1 MKRKINLRFLGNIR
15 WMIIN
20 WQVPFRVL
28 FAKILG
34 VSLGAN
40 TRLIGEIRFKRSQG
54 SRIVLGDS
62 VRIYSHPAAN
72 EVIGRKHSTLWAM
85 APGALIRL
93 DRNVG
98 CSSVC
103 ICAASEIHIGE
114 GTIIGADAMIL
125 DNDFHLPLPGW
136 EWKNAS
142 AETAKPIHIGRGC
155 FIGTR
160 AIILKGVRIGDGAVI
175 GAGAVVTR
183 DVPSGFM
190 ASGNP
195 AVVKPLAEHWKHC
208 TKNLEAP

>member
-1 MKRKINLRFLGNIR
+1 MKFGNLGRIR
-15 WMIIN
+15 WAIISL
-20 WQVPFRVL
+20 QVPFRVL
-28 FAKILG
+28 HAR
-34 VSLGAN
+34 VLGA
-40 TRLIGEIRFKRSQG
+40 TIGHRVKIVGTLRIKRAPGARIEI
-54 SRIVLGDS
+54 GDS
-62 VRIYSHPAAN
+62 VNIYSHPAAN
-72 EVIGRKHSTLWAM
+72 EVIGRRHSTLWAM
-85 APGALIRL
+85 APGALIKL
-93 DRNVG
+93 ERNVG

-183 DVPSGFM
+183 NVPSGCM

-195 AVVKPLAEHWKHC
+195 AVVKPLAEHWKH
-208 TKNLEAP
+208 

>member
-1 MKRKINLRFLGNIR
+1 MSDEVRSGPRRLGRFR
-15 WMIIN
+15 WSIICL
-20 WQVPFRVL
+20 QVPFR
-28 FAKILG
+28 ILH
-34 VSLGAN
+34 A
-40 TRLIGEIRFKRSQG
+40 RLIGVIVGKQVKLVGRLRLKRARG
-54 SRIVLGDS
+54 SRIVFGDS
-62 VRIYSHPAAN
+62 VNIYSHPSAN
-72 EVIGRKHSTLWAM
+72 ELIGRTHSTLWAM
-85 APGALIRL
+85 APGALIKL

-160 AIILKGVRIGDGAVI
+160 AIILKGVKIGDGAVI

-183 DVPSGFM
+183 PVPAGHM
-190 ASGNP
+190 AFGNP
-195 AVVKPLAEHWKHC
+195 AVTKPLDERWQHAASG
-208 TKNLEAP
+208 TF